1 MTTARRTKA
10 ASPARNGD
18 LAAIHM
24 AKAQLQL
31 SDDEYRDLMATV
43 CAGVRSAAQLDFT
56 GRRRFLA
63 HLQACLRRQPGH
75 QAKARHIKAALTDQ
89 QRLMW
94 SLWMRLADAGMVK
107 ERSMRALE
115 AWVRDHQIGVD
126 RLQFLNKQQVDQV
139 ILGLKAW
146 LKRERVQ

>member
-1 MTTARRTKA
+1 MTTTSPTKA
-10 ASPARNGD
+10 ARPARNGD

-43 CAGVRSAAQLDFT
+43 CNGIRSAAELDWT

-63 HLQACLRRQPGH
+63 HLQACLKH
-75 QAKARHIKAALTDQ
+75 QAPQGPAKHIRAPLTPA

-94 SLWMRLADAGMVK
+94 SLWMRLADAGLVGDRTMK
-107 ERSMRALE
+107 ALE
-115 AWVRDHQIGVD
+115 AFAQRQTGVE
-126 RLQFLNKQQVDQV
+126 RLQWLNKQQEDLV
-139 ILGLKAW
+139 ILSLKAW
-146 LKRERVQ
+146 IKRGGAE

>member
-1 MTTARRTKA
+1 VTTTAPHKA
-10 ASPARNGD
+10 ARPARNGD

-43 CAGVRSAAQLDFT
+43 CNGIRSAAQLDWT

-63 HLQACLRRQPGH
+63 HLQACLKHRQAPGT
-75 QAKARHIKAALTDQ
+75 ARHIKAPLTPA

-94 SLWMRLADAGMVK
+94 SLWMRLADAGQVGDRTMT
-107 ERSMRALE
+107 ALE
-115 AWVRDHQIGVD
+115 AFAQRQTGVQ
-126 RLQFLNKQQVDQV
+126 RLQWLNKQQEDLV
-139 ILGLKAW
+139 IVSLKAW
-146 LKRERVQ
+146 IKRGGAE

>member
-1 MTTARRTKA
+1 MTAARRTKA
-10 ASPARNGD
+10 ARPARNGD

-43 CAGVRSAAQLDFT
+43 VPGVRSAALLDFT

-63 HLQACLRRQPGH
+63 HLQACLKHRAPQG
-75 QAKARHIKAALTDQ
+75 ATRHIKAPLTPP

-94 SLWMRLADAGMVK
+94 SLWMRLADAQLVGDRTMK
-107 ERSMRALE
+107 ALE
-115 AWVRDHQIGVD
+115 AFAHRQTGVE
-126 RLQFLNKQQVDQV
+126 RLQWLNKQQEDLV
-139 ILGLKAW
+139 ILSLKQWA
-146 LKRERVQ
+146 KREGVT

>member
-1 MTTARRTKA
+1 MHAIR
-10 ASPARNGD
+10 PARNGD

-43 CAGVRSAAQLDFT
+43 CNGIRSAAELDWT

-63 HLQACLRRQPGH
+63 HLQACVKQLAPQGP
-75 QAKARHIKAALTDQ
+75 ARHIRAPLTPA

-94 SLWMRLADAGMVK
+94 SLWMRLADAKLVGDRTMK
-107 ERSMRALE
+107 ALE
-115 AWVRDHQIGVD
+115 AFAQRQTGVE
-126 RLQFLNKQQVDQV
+126 RLQWLNKQQEDLV
-139 ILGLKAW
+139 IISLKSW
-146 LKRERVQ
+146 VKRGDAE

>member
-1 MTTARRTKA
+1 MTTTGPHKA
-10 ASPARNGD
+10 ARPARNGD

-43 CAGVRSAAQLDFT
+43 CNGIRSAADLDWT

-63 HLQACLRRQPGH
+63 HLQACLKHRSPQGP
-75 QAKARHIKAALTDQ
+75 ARHIRAPLTPA

-94 SLWMRLADAGMVK
+94 SLWMRLADAGLVGDRTMK
-107 ERSMRALE
+107 ALE
-115 AWVRDHQIGVD
+115 AFAQRQTGVE
-126 RLQFLNKQQVDQV
+126 RLQWLNKQQEDLV
-139 ILGLKAW
+139 ILSLKAW
-146 LKRERVQ
+146 IKRGGAE

>member
-1 MTTARRTKA
+1 MTRSAPRAQA
-10 ASPARNGD
+10 ANPARNGD

-43 CAGVRSAAQLDFT
+43 CAGVRSAAELDFT

-63 HLQACLRRQPGH
+63 HLQACLRQQPGH
-75 QAKARHIKAALTDQ
+75 GQGRHVKGSLTPP

-94 SLWMRLADAGMVK
+94 SLWMRLADAGLVGDRTM
-107 ERSMRALE
+107 RSLE
-115 AWVRDHQIGVD
+115 AFACRQTGVE
-126 RLQFLNKQQVDQV
+126 RLQWLNKPQQDLV
-139 ILGLKAW
+139 ILSLKQW
-146 LKRERVQ
+146 LKRGAAG

>member
-1 MTTARRTKA
+1 MTSTSPTKA
-10 ASPARNGD
+10 ARPARNGD

-43 CAGVRSAAQLDFT
+43 CNGIRSAAELDWT

-63 HLQACLRRQPGH
+63 HLQACLKHRAPQGP
-75 QAKARHIKAALTDQ
+75 ARHIRAPLTPA

-94 SLWMRLADAGMVK
+94 SLWMRLADAGLVGDRTMK
-107 ERSMRALE
+107 ALE
-115 AWVRDHQIGVD
+115 AFAQ
-126 RLQFLNKQQVDQV
+126 
-139 ILGLKAW
+139 
-146 LKRERVQ
+146 RVATDVATRA